1 MELNPVKVEPQV
13 WYLVGMDLIGPFQP
27 TAEGNRYVLTMT
39 DYFSKYVEGVAI
51 PDKTALSVPEQFTK
65 STVVMGPFLA
75 LSVTKERSLQI
86 RYYNYYDTCIA
97 TRHAEFCIPYFDV
110 VCSSGL
116 GR

>member
-51 PDKTALSVPEQFTK
+51 PDKTALSVARAIYKVYCRHGAPSCIISDQGKEFTNWI
-65 STVVMGPFLA
+65 VFLV
-75 LSVTKERSLQI
+75 LFISL
-86 RYYNYYDTCIA
+86 
-97 TRHAEFCIPYFDV
+97 
-110 VCSSGL
+110 L
-116 GR
+116 